1 MNESLPV
8 PVASPVNTPVTR
20 VLVEPLPTAPQGVSG
35 AGYPLVRPSTDR
47 LAIASAVC
55 GLTAI
60 IPVISQV
67 MGLALGI
74 ASLVRIRRAGRAGVA
89 VRGRGWALTGIISS
103 GFALVGWV
111 AMVAALLLVGS
122 VFSQTAGSLD
132 ALALT
137 PP

>member
-1 MNESLPV
+1 
-8 PVASPVNTPVTR
+8 
-20 VLVEPLPTAPQGVSG
+20 
-35 AGYPLVRPSTDR
+35 
-47 LAIASAVC
+47 
-55 GLTAI
+55 
-60 IPVISQV
+60 